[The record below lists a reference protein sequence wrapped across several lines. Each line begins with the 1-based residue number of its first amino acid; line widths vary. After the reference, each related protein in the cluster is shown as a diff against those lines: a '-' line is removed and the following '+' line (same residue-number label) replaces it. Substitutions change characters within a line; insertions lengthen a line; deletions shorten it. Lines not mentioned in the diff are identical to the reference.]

1 LYDPVVGHM
10 SGCYRCGD
18 TAKVI
23 AIKYVCVATFTHCHD
38 EMGGRPAWDVYEQ
51 RARTPKIEV
60 IIVAI

>member
-1 LYDPVVGHM
+1 LYDPVVG
-10 SGCYRCGD
+10 GD

-23 AIKYVCVATFTHCHD
+23 AIKYVCVATFTHCDD

-51 RARTPKIEV
+51 RTRTPKIQV